1 MRLSGLL
8 TLCGVL
14 WLPGQ
19 VQAQPAPCP
28 PDRQVASIEA
38 LEGDVRLDGAPV
50 RQADLPLPV
59 CGDSVVSTGAASR
72 VQIHADG
79 ADTGFRL
86 DENSSSRLRPAPGP
100 ESGIVDLLRG
110 GLFFLS
116 QVRRSLTVNTPYMTA
131 GVEGTEVLVRTGAA
145 TGHRLELS
153 VYDGRVALSPVS
165 GGAAPPAVGVSAGQR
180 LTLQRDGTASIAD
193 MAGGAAGALRLA
205 AGRELAWTLY
215 YPPLADDPGRAFP
228 PDQAAAARLLAAG
241 RAEEAQARL
250 ARIADGSAAAPTRD
264 ALLAMVALAQGQREK
279 ALELAQAAVGRRPDS
294 APLLLARSYAEQSL
308 RQLDA
313 ARDSAQRATQ
323 APDADGLAW
332 ARLAEVAMMFGE
344 VGAAADAARR
354 SAAIGRT
361 PLAQTILGFTDL
373 ANFQAGEA
381 ERRFRVALARDS
393 EQPLSHLGLGLAL
406 IRQGRLAE
414 GRRSLEIA
422 ATLDPTQSLL
432 RSYLGK
438 AFFEER
444 RDARAATQ
452 FSIAKELD
460 PTDPTPW
467 LYDALRKQLDNRPV
481 AALRDLERS
490 IELNDDRAT
499 FRSRLLLD
507 QDRAV
512 RTASLGRIYQDLGF
526 DQLGRSV
533 AGKATVED
541 PTSGAAH
548 RLLAD
553 LALDAPRQEISR
565 VSDLLKSKLLS
576 PPNTNAVQPSLGFTD
591 LDIVRSAGPARI
603 GFNEYNSLFERDGV
617 RLNANGVVG
626 TEDTLGNE
634 LIASGLLGRTAL
646 SLGQFHYQTDG
657 SRTNDDIEHDIYNIF
672 GQVGLTTDSSVQV
685 EYLRR
690 YSDFGYRDESLFNQS
705 RPNQRTHI
713 QQDVLRAGGRLDLDP
728 ATTLLVSGV
737 YSDRSRDLDED
748 DRDLAAPG
756 AFGVGSF
763 VTTDQSGTQLES
775 VLYRQQG
782 RIGLQLGGG
791 IYHLDRRLRSLTAL
805 RGFGFDGVGPPQV
818 SDWDTDGASI
828 YVQGQVPLAAGL
840 TGVARLG
847 YDWLSD
853 PNANFSTPTPSLGLM
868 WEPTSGILVRTAAS
882 RVLKRPL
889 ALNATILPT
898 DTVGLTEL
906 FDEFDGTRS
915 DQLSLDATWRVT
927 DDVTLGAQ
935 GLLRN
940 SAQKLPANDVE
951 DVKISDPS
959 EQAAGLSANWLA
971 SEKLVVSQSLAWR
984 RFRQQDKDGDVP
996 VRYWTISAPLDVR
1009 YFSPTGIFLG
1019 GTLSYVFQDAEEL
1032 KSFEGINFD
1041 SEKRNHLVILDGVIG
1056 YRLPRQRGTLALVGR
1071 NLLDE
1076 STLLQSDDFRS
1087 SETGNVLLT
1096 GRTVLLQLSLT
1107 F

>member
-1 MRLSGLL
+1 MRLSRLL

-14 WLPGQ
+14 WLPCQ
-19 VQAQPAPCP
+19 AQAQPPTCP

-50 RQADLPLPV
+50 HHADLPLRV
-59 CGDSVVSTGAASR
+59 CGGSVISTGAASR
-72 VQIHADG
+72 VQIHADS

-86 DENSSSRLRPAPGP
+86 DENSSSRVQPAPGP

-116 QVRRSLTVNTPYMTA
+116 QVRRSLTINTPYITA
-131 GVEGTEVLVRTGAA
+131 GVEGTEVLVRAG
-145 TGHRLELS
+145 GEPGNGLELI
-153 VYDGRVALSPVS
+153 VYDGRVALSQAA
-165 GGAAPPAVGVSAGQR
+165 GGVAPPAAAVSAGQR
-180 LTLQRDGTASIAD
+180 LTLGGDGPPSITD
-193 MAGGAAGALRLA
+193 LPGGGPAALRLA

-215 YPPLADDPGRAFP
+215 YPPLADDPSRSFP
-228 PDQAAAARLLAAG
+228 PALAEAARLLGAG
-241 RAEEAQARL
+241 RAEAARASL
-250 ARIADGSAAAPTRD
+250 ASIADGSALAPTRD
-264 ALLAMVALAQGQREK
+264 ALLAMVALAQGEREK
-279 ALELAQAAVGRRPDS
+279 ALGLAEAAARRRPDS
-294 APLLLARSYAEQSL
+294 APVLLARSYAEQSL
-308 RQLDA
+308 RDLDA
-313 ARDSAQRATQ
+313 ARDSARRATQ
-323 APDADGLAW
+323 APDSDGLAW
-332 ARLAEVAMMFGE
+332 ARLAEVEMMFGD
-344 VGAAADAARR
+344 VRAAADAARR

-373 ANFQAGEA
+373 ANFQAAEA
-381 ERRFRVALARDS
+381 ARRFRIALARDS
-393 EQPLSHLGLGLAL
+393 EQPLGHLGLGLAL

-490 IELNDDRAT
+490 IELNDNRAT
-499 FRSRLLLD
+499 FRSRLRLD

-533 AGKATVED
+533 AGKAVVED

-565 VSDLLKSKLLS
+565 VSDLLKSRLLS

-626 TEDTLGNE
+626 NEDTLGNE

-657 SRTNDDIEHDIYNIF
+657 SRPNNDIEHDIYDIF
-672 GQVGLTTDSSVQV
+672 GQVGLTADSSVQV
-685 EYLRR
+685 EYVRR
-690 YSDFGYRDESLFNQS
+690 YSDFGFRDESLFNQS
-705 RPNQRTHI
+705 RPNQRTHV

-728 ATTLLVSGV
+728 ATTLLVSGI
-737 YSDRSRDLDED
+737 YSDRSRDFDQDDLD
-748 DRDLAAPG
+748 LY
-756 AFGVGSF
+756 GSITSS
-763 VTTDQSGTQLES
+763 TTDQSGTQLES
-775 VLYRQQG
+775 VVYRQQG
-782 RIGLQLGGG
+782 RVGLQLGGG
-791 IYHLDRRLRSLTAL
+791 IYHVDRRQRTLDLLRLGGAPY
-805 RGFGFDGVGPPQV
+805 GGPAV
-818 SDWDTDGASI
+818 VEEWDTDGVSI
-828 YVQGQVPLAAGL
+828 YAQGQVELIPGL

-847 YDWLSD
+847 YDSLSNPYAD
-853 PNANFSTPTPSLGLM
+853 FSTPTPSLGLM
-868 WEPTSGILVRTAAS
+868 WEPTRDILIRGAVS

-915 DQLSLDATWRVT
+915 DQLALDATWRVT
-927 DDVTLGAQ
+927 RDVTLGAQ
-935 GLLRN
+935 GLLRD
-940 SAQKLPANDVE
+940 SAQKLPAGEQYDI
-951 DVKISDPS
+951 KITDPS
-959 EQAAGLSANWLA
+959 EQAAGFSANWLA
-971 SEKLVVSQSLAWR
+971 SEELVVSQSLAWR
-984 RFRQQDKDGDVP
+984 RFRQQAKDGEAPD
-996 VRYWTISAPLDVR
+996 RYWTISAPLDVR
-1009 YFSPTGIFLG
+1009 YFSPSGIFLG
-1019 GTLSYVFQDAEEL
+1019 GTFSYVFQNAEEL
-1032 KSFEGINFD
+1032 KSFDAANYE
-1041 SEKRNHLVILDGVIG
+1041 SQKRNHLVIVDGVIG
-1056 YRLPRQRGTLALVGR
+1056 YRLPKQRGTLALIGR

-1076 STLLQSDDFRS
+1076 STILQSDDFRS
-1087 SETGNVLLT
+1087 SETGDVLLT